1 MLRRSGL
8 LRGEV
13 GLWVGR
19 VTEGVFVGAVGRVVG
34 AGVGVDL
41 GVAVVVIVVGVRVVL
56 DFDML
61 MGSLVFFEVPL
72 SSDPHHQLDH
82 NYQFSV
88 HSAQSTYNY

>member
-19 VTEGVFVGAVGRVVG
+19 VTEGVFVGVVG
-34 AGVGVDL
+34 AGVGVGL

-61 MGSLVFFEVPL
+61 MDFLVFFEVPL

-88 HSAQSTYNY
+88 HSAQSPYNY